1 MIVKNLKK
9 NKNKYVVTIDNTD
22 YTFSENIIVKYRLV
36 KGKEIDNQ
44 TLKSAIS
51 ENDYDSL
58 YLKAE
63 RYAINYRKSEKEIVR
78 YLKNKE
84 CDNQTI
90 QKIVSKLR
98 SLKLIDDSSLVIDLA
113 NSLVKKYNGKKMI
126 EAKLKEKGIN
136 DELIDMALDNI
147 DYDLYINY
155 LEKLYLKVKDKYNKF
170 DDDYIRINKIKAYL
184 ISRGYSYNDIALI
197 QIK

>member
-9 NKNKYVVTIDNTD
+9 NKNKYVVTVDNTD

-136 DELIDMALDNI
+136 DELIDMALANI

-197 QIK
+197 KIK

>member
-78 YLKNKE
+78 YLRNKE

-155 LEKLYLKVKDKYNKF
+155 LKKLYLKVKDKYNKF

-197 QIK
+197 KIK

>member
-136 DELIDMALDNI
+136 DELIDMALANI

-197 QIK
+197 KIK

>member
-9 NKNKYVVTIDNTD
+9 NKNKYVVTIDNND
-22 YTFSENIIVKYRLV
+22 YTFNENIIVKYRLV

-44 TLKSAIS
+44 TLKLAIS
-51 ENDYDSL
+51 ENDYDSI
-58 YLKAE
+58 YLKTE

-78 YLKNKE
+78 YLKNKDV
-84 CDNQTI
+84 DNQII

-126 EAKLKEKGIN
+126 EAKLKDKGIDN
-136 DELIDMALDNI
+136 ELIDMALEKI

-155 LEKLYLKVKDKYNKF
+155 LEMLYLKVKDKYNKY
-170 DDDYIRINKIKAYL
+170 DDYIRINKIKAYL

-197 QIK
+197 KIK

>member
-9 NKNKYVVTIDNTD
+9 NKNKYIVTIDNTD

-197 QIK
+197 KIK

>member
-9 NKNKYVVTIDNTD
+9 SKNKYIVTIDDSD
-22 YTFSENIIVKYRLV
+22 YKFSENIVVKYRLV
-36 KGKEIDNQ
+36 KGKEIDNN

-63 RYAINYRKSEKEIVR
+63 KYAINYRKSEKEIVR
-78 YLKNKE
+78 YLKNKD

-90 QKIVSKLR
+90 QKIITKLR

-126 EAKLKEKGIN
+126 EAKLIQKGIN
-136 DELIDMALDNI
+136 NELIDMALDKI
-147 DYDLYINY
+147 DYDLYIKY
-155 LEKLYLKVKDKYNKF
+155 LEKLYLKIKDKYNKY
-170 DDDYIRINKIKAYL
+170 DDYMRINKIKSYL
-184 ISRGYSYNDIALI
+184 ISRGYSYNDISLI
-197 QIK
+197 KIK

>member
-9 NKNKYVVTIDNTD
+9 NKNKYIVTIDNTD

-51 ENDYDSL
+51 ENHYDSL

-197 QIK
+197 KIK

>member
-9 NKNKYVVTIDNTD
+9 NKNKYIVTIDNTD

-51 ENDYDSL
+51 ENHYDSL

-126 EAKLKEKGIN
+126 EAMKEQQK
-136 DELIDMALDNI
+136 
-147 DYDLYINY
+147 YKSRYYY
-155 LEKLYLKVKDKYNKF
+155 LFLFY
-170 DDDYIRINKIKAYL
+170 
-184 ISRGYSYNDIALI
+184 
-197 QIK
+197 

>member
-9 NKNKYVVTIDNTD
+9 NKNKYIVTIDNTD

-136 DELIDMALDNI
+136 DEVIDMALDNI

-197 QIK
+197 KIK

>member
-90 QKIVSKLR
+90 QKIVLKLR

-197 QIK
+197 KIK

>member
-9 NKNKYVVTIDNTD
+9 SKNKYIVTIDDSD
-22 YTFSENIIVKYRLV
+22 YKFSENRVVKYRLV
-36 KGKEIDNQ
+36 KGKEIDNN

-63 RYAINYRKSEKEIVR
+63 KYAINYRKSEKEIVR

-136 DELIDMALDNI
+136 DELIDMALANI

-197 QIK
+197 KIK

>member
-197 QIK
+197 KIK